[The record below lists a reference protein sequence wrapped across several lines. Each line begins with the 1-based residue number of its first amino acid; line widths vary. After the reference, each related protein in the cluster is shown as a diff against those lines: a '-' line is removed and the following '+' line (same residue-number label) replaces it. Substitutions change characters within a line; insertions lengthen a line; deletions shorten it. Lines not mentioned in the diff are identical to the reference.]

1 MVIGHV
7 TVLVSKYYGVSTVD
21 GTLFTVIRKIVINL
35 CDIFIIW
42 TSN

>member
-7 TVLVSKYYGVSTVD
+7 TVLVSKYYGVSVD